1 MTLSNPFKSR
11 FFKSKWTRIGGGI
24 LVVVLVLLIIRILV
38 PGLNRTQPT
47 VLVSWDQVWPSQIV
61 GPSCLQ
67 IAAERAIP
75 QDLAQHTCDAI
86 RE

>member
-1 MTLSNPFKSR
+1 MKLSNPFKSKL
-11 FFKSKWTRIGGGI
+11 FKSKWVRIGGGI
-24 LVVVLVLLIIRILV
+24 VVVVLVLLAIRTLV
-38 PGLNRTQPT
+38 PGLSHTQQP
-47 VLVSWDQVWPSQIV
+47 VVVSWDQVWPSQIV